1 MVAEPMENGDSAS
14 SHYKTAGAGLIL
26 LGAINSGVAA
36 ACLLAGRGDA
46 FIDYDMMLMF
56 GISFVATGVWM
67 RTYDT
72 EDKVP

>member
-1 MVAEPMENGDSAS
+1 MVAQPMENNDSAS
-14 SHYKTAGAGLIL
+14 SHYKTAGSGLIL

-56 GISFVATGVWM
+56 AISFVATGIWM

-72 EDKVP
+72 QEE

>member
-1 MVAEPMENGDSAS
+1 MEGTDSAS
-14 SHYKTAGAGLIL
+14 SHYKAAGTGLIL
-26 LGAINSGVAA
+26 LGAINAGVAA

-72 EDKVP
+72 EEE